1 MQEDINQLKKDV
13 ADLKGVLQFQN
24 TPIDVRA
31 NIQNIVVNRTDDTSA
46 TTVLVSLS
54 GLAESTYFAAIP
66 TGFLLVESNGK
77 LYKVAQY
84 GNV

>member
-1 MQEDINQLKKDV
+1 MQEEINKLKEDV
-13 ADLKGVLQFQN
+13 EELKGVLQFKN
-24 TPIDVRA
+24 TPFDVRA

-46 TTVLVSLS
+46 TNVLVSLS
-54 GLAESTYFAAIP
+54 GLAENTYFAIIP